1 MPYPNLAFAQARAER
16 TMSDHVTIVTP
27 PDVEKDAFDYQTGN
41 TTPATPT
48 VLYSGKCHLSRRGR
62 DLLPHK
68 FEEGDQNLNRIDYIL
83 SIPIGSP
90 VIPQGAIATIDGSA
104 RSANLIGK
112 VGRIRS
118 ARFQT
123 HEVENQFDVEF
134 RDEVS

>member
-1 MPYPNLAFAQARAER
+1 MPYPNLNFAQARAER

-27 PDVEKDAFDYQTGN
+27 PDIEKGTFDYQTGVR
-41 TTPATPT
+41 TDAPSS

-68 FEEGDQNLNRIDYIL
+68 FEEGDQSLNRIDYIL
-83 SIPIGSP
+83 SIPLGSP
-90 VIPQGAIATIDGSA
+90 VIPQGSIVTIDAST
-104 RSANLIGK
+104 RSPNLVGK
-112 VGRIRS
+112 VGRTRS

-134 RDEVS
+134 RDEAA